1 MKWTPMTSM
10 LCGLPDNSVNQHPAI
25 QAVVIKKR
33 PGNVM
38 SGAFTPLKSRAQ
50 ASGAETPPYRSGMNM
65 DVEEEVS
72 KAAARLLLLKV
83 PRPSGGD
90 SPCST
95 PPLARKPLAKFSA
108 QFTPPL
114 QHSNLDRAMN
124 AARVLMTGS
133 PVASGSGSG
142 TDSPCL
148 KRKGA
153 DPNPNPASAK
163 APTKRIRRNSST
175 SGASRRA
182 LKNGN
187 ENVAPGEA
195 GKSDAAKFYIK
206 GIQGQLEVCEKRTIK
221 VGGAAQPYLLVRLR
235 GQSNTLPNDAT
246 LSVTFPHKHPS
257 ASIDVHFARVRL
269 KAGELKYDFLPKP
282 TTLTASDATKGGP
295 GGKVFE
301 ANLIAS
307 IFSKKCWQ
315 GMVVRGPRMFVAFI
329 GDGSKKFHSVPMFVE
344 ISPTS
349 NSPEYR
355 DPVIEYPKEVIDL
368 FFSTQTVG
376 HVFGKHQAACRK
388 GPSSASAPGGGAV
401 GSARRGNKT
410 SRR

>member
-1 MKWTPMTSM
+1 MSSM
-10 LCGLPDNSVNQHPAI
+10 LCGRPDDSVSQHPAI
-25 QAVVIKKR
+25 QAVVIKKH
-33 PGNVM
+33 PGNAM
-38 SGAFTPLKSRAQ
+38 SAIFTPLKAQAQ
-50 ASGAETPPYRSGMNM
+50 ASGAETPPYWSGMAM

-95 PPLARKPLAKFSA
+95 PPLARKPLAKFST

-114 QHSNLDRAMN
+114 QHSNLARAMN
-124 AARVLMTGS
+124 AARVLLTGS
-133 PVASGSGSG
+133 PGSGSG
-142 TDSPCL
+142 TDSPRM
-148 KRKGA
+148 KRKST
-153 DPNPNPASAK
+153 DSPNAVTKK

-187 ENVAPGEA
+187 ENLAPGEA
-195 GKSDAAKFYIK
+195 GKSDAANFFIK
-206 GIQGQLEVCEKRTIK
+206 GIQGQLEVCEERAIK
-221 VGGAAQPYLLVRLR
+221 VGGTAQPYLLVRLR

-282 TTLTASDATKGGP
+282 TTLTASDASKGGP

-368 FFSTQTVG
+368 FFSKQTVG
-376 HVFGKHQAACRK
+376 HVFGRHQAACRK
-388 GPSSASAPGGGAV
+388 GAGSTASGGA
-401 GSARRGNKT
+401 SSSDSTRRSSKA